1 VQGVQ
6 LQGSDGAGW
15 QPMNN
20 VWGAAWE
27 STSVPSGSV
36 SFRFV
41 PDQGGEVGSSIVL
54 GFLEVVA
61 ADFWN
66 EIG

>member
-1 VQGVQ
+1 
-6 LQGSDGAGW
+6 
-15 QPMNN
+15 MNN